1 LRHYAEGIKESLSLF
16 SFSALK
22 KWFLVVI
29 PTCAF
34 FILGMPRGG
43 APLEK
48 LFGVVGYIGYMF
60 ATGIPFVV
68 GASLLLTSPETQN
81 KIADSIIEGKKMS
94 FRSLFTSFIIIML
107 LMMTIVVLSGLSFVL
122 LSLPLGMIPLTLFAL
137 LVSTFAA
144 TLLVCPI
151 VAFLTM
157 TVDNWKIST
166 FLGILLFLAIA
177 LATGTPGYPVDY
189 PELAFIGPAHIVAA
203 LFFIM
208 VGGFIE
214 YPYVVGSYVGVDFQP
229 IQLVIPIIILVMIGV
244 FTYVLAGRMYNSNLA
259 RWVSERELWLS
270 PKGDDKQ
277 WLKSE
282 ERTSERFQSQLNIK
296 ITQAHNALKKRQQ
309 MASAII
315 VISIVLIPIGGIGY
329 VSVRHDEWTKVVYQT
344 SGLSLGIGEWIYGE
358 FTGLDPLENINLDVG
373 CVGQI
378 IGGAGG
384 SVRFNFNHRSM
395 TLDEF
400 LQLNE
405 TEVERLFGQGVAESF
420 LAGGAFNSGWGGP
433 IYAQQYVWALRFL
446 EVGGIA
452 EGQIEVS
459 FQVIVRPV

>member
-1 LRHYAEGIKESLSLF
+1 LRHYAEGIKESLSFF
-16 SFSALK
+16 SISALK

-29 PTCAF
+29 PTCAV

-60 ATGIPFVV
+60 ATGIPLVA
-68 GASLLLTSPETQN
+68 GASFLLTSPETQN
-81 KIADSIIEGKKMS
+81 KIADSIIKGKKMS
-94 FRSLFTSFIIIML
+94 FRSLFTSLIIIML
-107 LMMTIVVLSGLSFVL
+107 CVMTIITLGGLSFVL
-122 LSLPLGMIPLTLFAL
+122 SSLPLGMIPLIFFAL

-166 FLGILLFLAIA
+166 FLGILLFFAIT
-177 LATGTPGYPVDY
+177 LATGTPGYPVKY

-214 YPYVVGSYVGVDFQP
+214 YPYVVGNYVGVDFLP
-229 IQLVIPIIILVMIGV
+229 NQLVIPIIVLVMIGV
-244 FTYVLAGRMYNSNLA
+244 FTYVLAGKMYNSNLA

-282 ERTSERFQSQLNIK
+282 ERTSERFQSQLSIK
-296 ITQAHNALKKRQQ
+296 ITEARSALKKRQH
-309 MASAII
+309 MASAIL
-315 VISIVLIPIGGIGY
+315 VISIVLIPIGGIEY
-329 VSVRHDEWTKVVYQT
+329 VSVRHDEWTTVVYQT

-358 FTGLDPLENINLDVG
+358 FTGLDPPVNINLDVG
-373 CVGQI
+373 CVGRI

-384 SVRFNFNHRSM
+384 SVRFNFDHRSM
-395 TLDEF
+395 TLVEF
-400 LQLNE
+400 LQLND

-420 LAGGAFNSGWGGP
+420 LGGGAFNSGWGGP

-446 EVGGIA
+446 EVGGTT